1 MGEFWDVFL
10 GIFIGAL
17 CGVIPFVYGLI
28 SHHNALAIVAI
39 VATIISGVI
48 FVIFDKPPFTAIGV
62 AIIFL
67 VFLFAKN
74 KNKHYKDNEDHEE
87 YLNDE

>member
-1 MGEFWDVFL
+1 MGEVLDVFI

-17 CGVIPFVYGLI
+17 CGVIPLVYGMLTQ
-28 SHHNALAIVAI
+28 HRALAIVA
-39 VATIISGVI
+39 VVSTVISGVV
-48 FVIFDKPPFTAIGV
+48 FVLLNKPPFTAIGI

-67 VFLFAKN
+67 VFIFAKN
-74 KNKHYKDNEDHEE
+74 KNKHSEDEEDHEE

>member
-1 MGEFWDVFL
+1 MGEVLDVFI

-17 CGVIPFVYGLI
+17 CGVIPFVYGWLT
-28 SHHNALAIVAI
+28 HHKALAIVAV
-39 VATIISGVI
+39 VATVISGVI
-48 FVIFDKPPFTAIGV
+48 FVLLNKPPFTAIGV

-67 VFLFAKN
+67 VFIFAKN
-74 KNKHYKDNEDHEE
+74 KNNHSENEENHEE